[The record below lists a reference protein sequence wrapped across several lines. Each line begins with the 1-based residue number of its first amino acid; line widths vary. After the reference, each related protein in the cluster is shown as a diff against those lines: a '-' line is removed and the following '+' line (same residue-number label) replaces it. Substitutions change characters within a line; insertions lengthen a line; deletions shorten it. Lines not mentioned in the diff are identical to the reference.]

1 MSWRCYRARCPIRR
15 RRHYYGDDGDETL
28 ASEPSAGQEKR
39 RSEVPGARQR
49 RCVRPCPLH
58 RAGPTAQLR
67 HLASRPPPPPP
78 HLRTTATATRRD
90 RMSALSFVCLPRTK
104 TDRQTDRQ
112 RQTGKDRQAKTD
124 RQRTLK
130 EGTSAE
136 QAGDGAAEGL
146 DGVPRLVDRVVG
158 RDALRVALRQQHR
171 RRPLEQP
178 PPPPPAPQPPLAL
191 VLVLLPRLAWNG
203 PTTWGEGVAPHG
215 FPFAP
220 LLEECV
226 ALRQRGRGRGHSF
239 LLLVSRVAPGQ

>member
-1 MSWRCYRARCPIRR
+1 MRPTMPAPSRRAHCTAAAPGVAPASPTPTPAHHRHRHQARSHECPFLR
-15 RRHYYGDDGDETL
+15 L
-28 ASEPSAGQEKR
+28 PPSHQD
-39 RSEVPGARQR
+39 RQ
-49 RCVRPCPLH
+49 
-58 RAGPTAQLR
+58 
-67 HLASRPPPPPP
+67 
-78 HLRTTATATRRD
+78 
-90 RMSALSFVCLPRTK
+90 
-104 TDRQTDRQ
+104 TDRQAKTDRQ